1 MTIVTV
7 FYDYHQMTPLIGIP
21 DKNQVCRL
29 ALLFS
34 LFK

>member
-7 FYDYHQMTPLIGIP
+7 FDDYLQMTLLIGLP
-21 DKNQVCRL
+21 DKCHMCRL